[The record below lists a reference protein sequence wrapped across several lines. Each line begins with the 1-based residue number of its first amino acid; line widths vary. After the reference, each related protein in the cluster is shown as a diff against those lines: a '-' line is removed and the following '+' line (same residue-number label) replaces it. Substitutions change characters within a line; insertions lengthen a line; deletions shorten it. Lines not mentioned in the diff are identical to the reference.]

1 MFSVYRYTRHMRID
15 AERNRRRILEA
26 ASELF
31 AEKGL
36 AVGLDEIARH
46 AGVGVGTCYRRFPQK
61 EELIDALFEERLD
74 RVVALAEQALAHDDP
89 WEGLVGFLEGSI
101 EMHVANR
108 GLKEL
113 IFTDGRG
120 QVRACEGRTR
130 MAPLV
135 EELVR
140 RAKASG
146 DLRPDVEPTDMPVLQ
161 FMISGVHD
169 IVGPAAPDLWRRYL
183 GIVLDGLRAPRPGE
197 LSCAALTPDA
207 FEKSLSS
214 G

>member
-1 MFSVYRYTRHMRID
+1 MRID

-31 AEKGL
+31 AQKGL

-61 EELIDALFEERLD
+61 EELIEALFEERLD
-74 RVVALAEQALAHDDP
+74 RIVALAETALAHDDP
-89 WEGLVGFLEGSI
+89 WGGLAGFLESAV

-113 IFTDGRG
+113 IFTDGGG
-120 QVRACEGRTR
+120 QARACAARTR
-130 MAPLV
+130 ISPLV

-140 RAKASG
+140 RAQASG
-146 DLRPDVEPTDMPVLQ
+146 DLRPDLEPTDVPVLQ
-161 FMISGVHD
+161 FMLSGVQD
-169 IVGPAAPDLWRRYL
+169 MLGPAAPELWRRYL
-183 GIVLDGLRAPRPGE
+183 GIVLDGLRAQKTDA
-197 LSCAALTPDA
+197 LTCAALSPDA
-207 FEKSLSS
+207 FEASLATS